1 MSFNLV
7 IHHFQF
13 VIREFPVISNLKNS
27 VICFNN
33 PRRRILPL
41 SVLTKPTY
49 SQTVWGLALT
59 VVLTA
64 CSESAEVAEVT
75 AEQSSAAIPVR
86 VASVE
91 RRADDELLRFSTTS
105 RVRQRASLTFQVG
118 GVIEARSVEIGE
130 QVSAGQT
137 LMTVY
142 SPSLQPAA
150 QAAQFRLEQLQA
162 DKTQADRELERLKTL
177 YDRGVIPLQELEQQ
191 ATRAESLVS
200 AVNNARATAEQAA
213 SLLRETQ
220 LIAPFSG
227 SVEQILVEP
236 GEFAQP
242 GQAVLRIASAD
253 QLEAEIRVPAHLT
266 ESLVPGQELTAW
278 RSLGSTDADNSVMT
292 ATILDIGQSS
302 TGQNSLYPVVV
313 SLPAPLI
320 RTGEALEI
328 GVPRRRES
336 ALVIPMSAVMR
347 SADGLTVFQSINNRV
362 TRVAIEVEQ
371 LQGEFA
377 VIKSGALQ
385 EGAQIVYAGITRLA
399 EGDQIE
405 VLP

>member
-1 MSFNLV
+1 MSLNDV
-7 IHHFQF
+7 IHHFLF
-13 VIREFPVISNLKNS
+13 VIRELPVISIFKNS
-27 VICFNN
+27 ASCFS
-33 PRRRILPL
+33 PRRKVLPL
-41 SVLTKPTY
+41 GLLPKPIN
-49 SQTVWGLALT
+49 SLALWGLAIAVALS
-59 VVLTA
+59 A
-64 CSESAEVAEVT
+64 CSESAEVAEMA
-75 AEQSSAAIPVR
+75 AEESSTAIPVR
-86 VASVE
+86 VATVE
-91 RRADDELLRFSTTS
+91 RRSNDELLRFSSTS

-118 GVIEARSVEIGE
+118 GVIEGRSVEIGE

-137 LMTVY
+137 LMTLY
-142 SPSLQPAA
+142 SPSLHPAA

-162 DKTQADRELERLKTL
+162 DKTQADRELERLDTL

-213 SLLRETQ
+213 SLLRESQ

-242 GQAVLRIASAD
+242 GQAVIRIASAD
-253 QLEAEIRVPAHLT
+253 QLEAEIRVPAHLA
-266 ESLVPGQELTAW
+266 ESLSPGQELNAW
-278 RSLGSTDADNSVMT
+278 RSLSAMDDNDAVMT
-292 ATILDIGQSS
+292 ATILEIGLSS
-302 TGQNSLYPVVV
+302 TGQNTLYPVVV
-313 SLPAPLI
+313 SLPAQQT

-328 GVPRRRES
+328 GVPQRTES

-362 TRVAIEVEQ
+362 TRIAVEVEQ
-371 LQGEFA
+371 LQGEYA
-377 VIKSGALQ
+377 VIKPGALQ
-385 EGAQIVYAGITRLA
+385 EGALIVYAGITRLA
-399 EGDQIE
+399 DGDQVE

>member
-1 MSFNLV
+1 M
-7 IHHFQF
+7 
-13 VIREFPVISNLKNS
+13 ISNVKNLAN
-27 VICFNN
+27 CFNS
-33 PRRRILPL
+33 RRRTLPL
-41 SVLTKPTY
+41 GVLPKSINSLTAWVL
-49 SQTVWGLALT
+49 SLA
-59 VVLTA
+59 VVLSA
-64 CSESAEVAEVT
+64 CSESAELAENE
-75 AEQSSAAIPVR
+75 AEQSSTAIPVR

-91 RRADDELLRFSTTS
+91 RRSDDELLRFSTTS

-137 LMTVY
+137 LMTLY

-162 DKTQADRELERLKTL
+162 DKTQTDRELERLKTL
-177 YDRGVIPLQELEQQ
+177 YDRGVIPMQELEQQ
-191 ATRAESLVS
+191 STRAESLVS

-253 QLEAEIRVPAHLT
+253 QLEAEIRVPAHLID
-266 ESLVPGQELTAW
+266 SLVPGQELTAW

-302 TGQNSLYPVVV
+302 TSQNSLYPVVV

-336 ALVIPMSAVMR
+336 AMVIPMSAVMR

-377 VIKSGALQ
+377 VIKPGALE

>member
-1 MSFNLV
+1 M
-7 IHHFQF
+7 
-13 VIREFPVISNLKNS
+13 
-27 VICFNN
+27 
-33 PRRRILPL
+33 
-41 SVLTKPTY
+41 
-49 SQTVWGLALT
+49 
-59 VVLTA
+59 
-64 CSESAEVAEVT
+64 
-75 AEQSSAAIPVR
+75 
-86 VASVE
+86 
-91 RRADDELLRFSTTS
+91 
-105 RVRQRASLTFQVG
+105 
-118 GVIEARSVEIGE
+118 
-130 QVSAGQT
+130 
-137 LMTVY
+137 
-142 SPSLQPAA
+142 
-150 QAAQFRLEQLQA
+150 
-162 DKTQADRELERLKTL
+162 
-177 YDRGVIPLQELEQQ
+177 QELEQQ
-191 ATRAESLVS
+191 STRSESLVS

-253 QLEAEIRVPAHLT
+253 QLEAEIRVPAHLID
-266 ESLVPGQELTAW
+266 SLVPGQELTAW
-278 RSLGSTDADNSVMT
+278 SSLGSTDADNSVMT

-302 TGQNSLYPVVV
+302 TSQNSLYPVVV

-377 VIKSGALQ
+377 VIKPGALE

>member
-13 VIREFPVISNLKNS
+13 VIREFPVISNVKNS
-27 VICFNN
+27 VRCFNS
-33 PRRRILPL
+33 RRRMLPL
-41 SVLTKPTY
+41 SVLPKSTY
-49 SQTVWGLALT
+49 SQTVWGLALA

-162 DKTQADRELERLKTL
+162 DKTQADRELERLRTL

>member
-13 VIREFPVISNLKNS
+13 VIREFPVISNVKNS
-27 VICFNN
+27 VRCFNS
-33 PRRRILPL
+33 RRRMLPL
-41 SVLTKPTY
+41 SVLPKSTY
-49 SQTVWGLALT
+49 SQTVWGLALA

>member
-1 MSFNLV
+1 M
-7 IHHFQF
+7 
-13 VIREFPVISNLKNS
+13 
-27 VICFNN
+27 
-33 PRRRILPL
+33 
-41 SVLTKPTY
+41 
-49 SQTVWGLALT
+49 
-59 VVLTA
+59 
-64 CSESAEVAEVT
+64 
-75 AEQSSAAIPVR
+75 
-86 VASVE
+86 
-91 RRADDELLRFSTTS
+91 
-105 RVRQRASLTFQVG
+105 
-118 GVIEARSVEIGE
+118 
-130 QVSAGQT
+130 
-137 LMTVY
+137 
-142 SPSLQPAA
+142 
-150 QAAQFRLEQLQA
+150 
-162 DKTQADRELERLKTL
+162 
-177 YDRGVIPLQELEQQ
+177 QELEQQ
-191 ATRAESLVS
+191 ATRSESLVS

-213 SLLRETQ
+213 SMLRETQ

-266 ESLVPGQELTAW
+266 EPLMPGQELTAW
-278 RSLGSTDADNSVMT
+278 RSLGSTDAADAVMPV
-292 ATILDIGQSS
+292 IIFEIGQSS

-313 SLPAPLI
+313 SLPDRQI

-328 GVPRRRES
+328 GVPRRSES

-347 SADGLTVFQSINNRV
+347 SADGLTVFQHINNRV

-377 VIKSGALQ
+377 VIKPGALQ

>member
-1 MSFNLV
+1 
-7 IHHFQF
+7 
-13 VIREFPVISNLKNS
+13 VISNTKNS
-27 VICFNN
+27 VSRFN
-33 PRRRILPL
+33 PRRRNLPVG
-41 SVLTKPTY
+41 VLPKPLN
-49 SQTVWGLALT
+49 SLALCGLALA
-59 VVLTA
+59 VVLSA
-64 CSESAEVAEVT
+64 CSESAEVAEMA
-75 AEQSSAAIPVR
+75 AEETSAAIPVR
-86 VASVE
+86 VATVE
-91 RRADDELLRFSTTS
+91 RRSDDELLRFSSTS

-118 GVIEARSVEIGE
+118 GVIETRSVEIGE

-137 LMTVY
+137 LMTLY
-142 SPSLQPAA
+142 SPALQPAA

-177 YDRGVIPLQELEQQ
+177 YERGVIPMQELEQQ
-191 ATRAESLVS
+191 ATRSESLVS

-213 SLLRETQ
+213 SLLREAQ

-242 GQAVLRIASAD
+242 GQAVLRISSAD

-266 ESLVPGQELTAW
+266 ESLMPGQELTAW
-278 RSLGSTDADNSVMT
+278 RSLGSTDATDAVMPVI
-292 ATILDIGQSS
+292 ILEIGQSS
-302 TGQNSLYPVVV
+302 TGLNSLYPVVV
-313 SLPAPLI
+313 SLPARQI

-328 GVPRRRES
+328 GVPRRSES

-347 SADGLTVFQSINNRV
+347 SADGLTVFQNINNRV

-377 VIKSGALQ
+377 VIKPGALQ
-385 EGAQIVYAGITRLA
+385 AGAQIVYAGITRLA

>member
-1 MSFNLV
+1 LSLNDV
-7 IHHFQF
+7 VHHFLF
-13 VIREFPVISNLKNS
+13 VIRERPVISNTKNS
-27 VICFNN
+27 ASCFN
-33 PRRRILPL
+33 PL
-41 SVLTKPTY
+41 SKVLPVGVLPKPIN
-49 SQTVWGLALT
+49 SLASWGLALA
-59 VVLTA
+59 VSLSA
-64 CSESAEVAEVT
+64 CSESAEVAEIA
-75 AEQSSAAIPVR
+75 AEESSATITVR
-86 VASVE
+86 VATVE
-91 RRADDELLRFSTTS
+91 RRSDDELLRFSSTS

-118 GVIEARSVEIGE
+118 GVIEGRSVEIGE

-137 LMTVY
+137 LMTLY

-162 DKTQADRELERLKTL
+162 DKTQADRELERLQTL

-266 ESLVPGQELTAW
+266 ESLMPGQELTAW
-278 RSLGSTDADNSVMT
+278 RSLGSTDANDAVMT
-292 ATILDIGQSS
+292 AIILEIGQSS

-313 SLPAPLI
+313 SLPAALV

-328 GVPRRRES
+328 GVPRRSES

-347 SADGLTVFQSINNRV
+347 SADGLTVFQSTNNRV

-377 VIKSGALQ
+377 VIKPGVLQ

>member
-1 MSFNLV
+1 M
-7 IHHFQF
+7 
-13 VIREFPVISNLKNS
+13 ISNTKNS
-27 VICFNN
+27 VSRFN
-33 PRRRILPL
+33 PRRRNLPVG
-41 SVLTKPTY
+41 VLPKPIN
-49 SQTVWGLALT
+49 SLALWGLALA
-59 VVLTA
+59 VVLSA
-64 CSESAEVAEVT
+64 CSESAEVAEMA
-75 AEQSSAAIPVR
+75 AEETSAAIPVR
-86 VASVE
+86 VATVE
-91 RRADDELLRFSTTS
+91 RRSDDELLRFSSTS

-118 GVIEARSVEIGE
+118 GVIETRSVEIGE

-137 LMTVY
+137 LMTLY
-142 SPSLQPAA
+142 SPALQPAA

-177 YDRGVIPLQELEQQ
+177 YERGVIPMQELEQQ
-191 ATRAESLVS
+191 ATRSESLVS
-200 AVNNARATAEQAA
+200 AVNNARATAEQAE
-213 SLLRETQ
+213 SLLRESQ

-266 ESLVPGQELTAW
+266 ESLMPGQELTAW
-278 RSLGSTDADNSVMT
+278 RSLGSTDDTDAVMPVI
-292 ATILDIGQSS
+292 ILEIGQSS

-313 SLPAPLI
+313 SLPDRQI

-328 GVPRRRES
+328 GVPRRSES

-347 SADGLTVFQSINNRV
+347 SADGLTVFQHINNRV

-377 VIKSGALQ
+377 VIKPGALQ

>member
-1 MSFNLV
+1 M
-7 IHHFQF
+7 
-13 VIREFPVISNLKNS
+13 
-27 VICFNN
+27 
-33 PRRRILPL
+33 LPL

-137 LMTVY
+137 LMTLY

-200 AVNNARATAEQAA
+200 ARRNAYD
-213 SLLRETQ
+213 LLRSWVP
-220 LIAPFSG
+220 ICRA
-227 SVEQILVEP
+227 SVT
-236 GEFAQP
+236 
-242 GQAVLRIASAD
+242 S
-253 QLEAEIRVPAHLT
+253 LT
-266 ESLVPGQELTAW
+266 NPP
-278 RSLGSTDADNSVMT
+278 SVYT
-292 ATILDIGQSS
+292 H
-302 TGQNSLYPVVV
+302 
-313 SLPAPLI
+313 
-320 RTGEALEI
+320 
-328 GVPRRRES
+328 
-336 ALVIPMSAVMR
+336 VI
-347 SADGLTVFQSINNRV
+347 THC
-362 TRVAIEVEQ
+362 
-371 LQGEFA
+371 
-377 VIKSGALQ
+377 
-385 EGAQIVYAGITRLA
+385 
-399 EGDQIE
+399 
-405 VLP
+405 

>member
-1 MSFNLV
+1 M
-7 IHHFQF
+7 
-13 VIREFPVISNLKNS
+13 ISNTKNS
-27 VICFNN
+27 VSRFN
-33 PRRRILPL
+33 PRRRNLPVG
-41 SVLTKPTY
+41 VLPKPIN
-49 SQTVWGLALT
+49 SLALWGLALA
-59 VVLTA
+59 VVLSA
-64 CSESAEVAEVT
+64 CSESAEVAEMA
-75 AEQSSAAIPVR
+75 AEETSAAIPVR
-86 VASVE
+86 VATVE
-91 RRADDELLRFSTTS
+91 RRSDDELLRFSSTS

-118 GVIEARSVEIGE
+118 GVIETRSVEIGE

-137 LMTVY
+137 LMTLY
-142 SPSLQPAA
+142 SPALQPAA

-177 YDRGVIPLQELEQQ
+177 YERGVIPMQELEQQ
-191 ATRAESLVS
+191 ATRSESLVS

-213 SLLRETQ
+213 SMLRESQ

-266 ESLVPGQELTAW
+266 ESLMPGQELTAW
-278 RSLGSTDADNSVMT
+278 RSLGSTDATDAVMPVI
-292 ATILDIGQSS
+292 ILEIGQSS

-313 SLPAPLI
+313 SLPDRQI

-328 GVPRRRES
+328 GVPRRSES

-347 SADGLTVFQSINNRV
+347 SADGLTVFQHINNRV

-377 VIKSGALQ
+377 VIKPGALQ

>member
-1 MSFNLV
+1 M
-7 IHHFQF
+7 
-13 VIREFPVISNLKNS
+13 ISNVKNLAS
-27 VICFNN
+27 CFNS
-33 PRRRILPL
+33 RRRSLPL
-41 SVLTKPTY
+41 GVLPKSINSLTAWVL
-49 SQTVWGLALT
+49 SLA
-59 VVLTA
+59 VVLSA
-64 CSESAEVAEVT
+64 CSESAELAENE
-75 AEQSSAAIPVR
+75 AEQSSTAIPVR

-91 RRADDELLRFSTTS
+91 RRSDDELLRFSTTS

-137 LMTVY
+137 LMTLY

-162 DKTQADRELERLKTL
+162 DKNQADRELERLKTL
-177 YDRGVIPLQELEQQ
+177 YDRGVIPIQELEQQ
-191 ATRAESLVS
+191 STRAESLVS

-253 QLEAEIRVPAHLT
+253 QLEAEIRVPAHLID
-266 ESLVPGQELTAW
+266 SLVPGQQLTAW

-302 TGQNSLYPVVV
+302 TSQNSLYPVVV

-377 VIKSGALQ
+377 VIKPGALE

>member
-1 MSFNLV
+1 M
-7 IHHFQF
+7 
-13 VIREFPVISNLKNS
+13 ISNTKNS
-27 VICFNN
+27 VSRFN
-33 PRRRILPL
+33 PRRRNLPVG
-41 SVLTKPTY
+41 VLPKPIN
-49 SQTVWGLALT
+49 SLALWGLALA
-59 VVLTA
+59 VVLSA
-64 CSESAEVAEVT
+64 CSESAEVAEMA
-75 AEQSSAAIPVR
+75 AEETSAAIPVR
-86 VASVE
+86 VATVE
-91 RRADDELLRFSTTS
+91 RRSDDELLRFSSTS

-118 GVIEARSVEIGE
+118 GVIETRSVEIGE

-137 LMTVY
+137 LMTLY
-142 SPSLQPAA
+142 SPALQPAA

-177 YDRGVIPLQELEQQ
+177 YERGVIPMQELEQQ
-191 ATRAESLVS
+191 ATRSESLVS
-200 AVNNARATAEQAA
+200 AVNNARATAEQAE
-213 SLLRETQ
+213 SLLRESQ

-266 ESLVPGQELTAW
+266 ESLMPGQELTAW
-278 RSLGSTDADNSVMT
+278 RSLGSTDATDAVMPVI
-292 ATILDIGQSS
+292 ILEIGQSS

-313 SLPAPLI
+313 SLPDRQI

-328 GVPRRRES
+328 GVPRRSES

-347 SADGLTVFQSINNRV
+347 SADGLTVFQHINNRV

-377 VIKSGALQ
+377 VIKPGALQ

>member
-1 MSFNLV
+1 M
-7 IHHFQF
+7 
-13 VIREFPVISNLKNS
+13 ISNTKNS
-27 VICFNN
+27 VSRFN
-33 PRRRILPL
+33 PRRKNLPVD
-41 SVLTKPTY
+41 VLPKRLN
-49 SQTVWGLALT
+49 SLALCGLALA
-59 VVLTA
+59 VVLSA
-64 CSESAEVAEVT
+64 CSESAEVAEMA
-75 AEQSSAAIPVR
+75 AEETSAAIPVR
-86 VASVE
+86 VATVE
-91 RRADDELLRFSTTS
+91 RRSDDELLRFSTTS

-118 GVIEARSVEIGE
+118 GVIETRSVEIGD
-130 QVSAGQT
+130 QVRAGQT
-137 LMTVY
+137 LMTLY
-142 SPSLQPAA
+142 SPSLQPAE

-177 YDRGVIPLQELEQQ
+177 YERGVIPMQELEQQ
-191 ATRAESLVS
+191 ATRSESLVS

-213 SLLRETQ
+213 SMLRETQ

-266 ESLVPGQELTAW
+266 ESLMPGQELTAW
-278 RSLGSTDADNSVMT
+278 RSLGSTDAPDAVMPVI
-292 ATILDIGQSS
+292 ILEIGQSS

-313 SLPAPLI
+313 SLPDRQI

-328 GVPRRRES
+328 GVPRRSES

-347 SADGLTVFQSINNRV
+347 SADGLTVFQHMNNRV

-377 VIKSGALQ
+377 VIKPGALQ

>member
-1 MSFNLV
+1 
-7 IHHFQF
+7 
-13 VIREFPVISNLKNS
+13 VISNAKYS
-27 VICFNN
+27 ARCFN
-33 PRRRILPL
+33 PRRRTLP
-41 SVLTKPTY
+41 VGVPPKPLN
-49 SQTVWGLALT
+49 SLASWGLALA
-59 VVLTA
+59 VVLSA
-64 CSESAEVAEVT
+64 CSESAEVAEMA
-75 AEQSSAAIPVR
+75 AEESSAAIPVR
-86 VASVE
+86 VATVE
-91 RRADDELLRFSTTS
+91 RRSDNELLLFSSTS

-118 GVIEARSVEIGE
+118 GVIETRSVEIGE

-137 LMTVY
+137 LMTLY

-162 DKTQADRELERLKTL
+162 DKTQADRELERLRTL
-177 YDRGVIPLQELEQQ
+177 YERGVIPMQELEQQ
-191 ATRAESLVS
+191 ATRSESLVS

-213 SLLRETQ
+213 SMLRETQ
-220 LIAPFSG
+220 LVAPFSG
-227 SVEQILVEP
+227 SVEQILLEP

-253 QLEAEIRVPAHLT
+253 QLEAEIRIPAHLT
-266 ESLVPGQELTAW
+266 ESLMPGQELTAW
-278 RSLGSTDADNSVMT
+278 RSLASTDANNAAMT

-313 SLPAPLI
+313 SLPAQQI

-328 GVPRRRES
+328 GVPRRSES

-347 SADGLTVFQSINNRV
+347 SADGLTVFRSLNNRV

-377 VIKSGALQ
+377 VIKPGALQ

>member
-1 MSFNLV
+1 
-7 IHHFQF
+7 
-13 VIREFPVISNLKNS
+13 VISNTKNS
-27 VICFNN
+27 VSRFN
-33 PRRRILPL
+33 PRRRNLPVG
-41 SVLTKPTY
+41 VLPKPIN
-49 SQTVWGLALT
+49 SLALWGLALA
-59 VVLTA
+59 VVLSA
-64 CSESAEVAEVT
+64 CSESAEVAEMA
-75 AEQSSAAIPVR
+75 AEETSAAIPVR
-86 VASVE
+86 VATVE
-91 RRADDELLRFSTTS
+91 RRSDDELLRFSSTS

-118 GVIEARSVEIGE
+118 GVIETRSVEIGE

-137 LMTVY
+137 LMTLY
-142 SPSLQPAA
+142 SPALQPAA

-162 DKTQADRELERLKTL
+162 DKTQSDRELERLKTL
-177 YDRGVIPLQELEQQ
+177 YERGVIPMQELEQQ
-191 ATRAESLVS
+191 ATRSESLVS

-213 SLLRETQ
+213 SMLRESQ

-266 ESLVPGQELTAW
+266 ESLMPGQELTAW
-278 RSLGSTDADNSVMT
+278 RSLGSTDDTNAVMPVI
-292 ATILDIGQSS
+292 ILEIGQSS

-313 SLPAPLI
+313 SLPDRQI

-328 GVPRRRES
+328 GVPRRSES

-347 SADGLTVFQSINNRV
+347 SADGLTVFQHINNRV

-377 VIKSGALQ
+377 VIKPGALQ

>member
-1 MSFNLV
+1 MISNTKNLV
-7 IHHFQF
+7 SRF
-13 VIREFPVISNLKNS
+13 
-27 VICFNN
+27 N
-33 PRRRILPL
+33 PRRRNLPVG
-41 SVLTKPTY
+41 VLPKPIN
-49 SQTVWGLALT
+49 SLALWGLALA
-59 VVLTA
+59 VVLSA
-64 CSESAEVAEVT
+64 CSESAEVAEMA
-75 AEQSSAAIPVR
+75 AEETSAAIPVR
-86 VASVE
+86 VATVE
-91 RRADDELLRFSTTS
+91 RRSDDELLRFSSTS

-118 GVIEARSVEIGE
+118 GVIETRSVEIGE

-137 LMTVY
+137 LMTLY

-162 DKTQADRELERLKTL
+162 DKTQSDRELERLKTL
-177 YDRGVIPLQELEQQ
+177 YERGVIPMQELEQQ
-191 ATRAESLVS
+191 ATRSESLVS

-213 SLLRETQ
+213 SMLRESQ

-266 ESLVPGQELTAW
+266 ESLMPGQELTAW
-278 RSLGSTDADNSVMT
+278 RSLGSTDDTDAVMPVI
-292 ATILDIGQSS
+292 ILEIGQSS

-313 SLPAPLI
+313 SLPDRQI

-328 GVPRRRES
+328 GVPRRSES

-347 SADGLTVFQSINNRV
+347 SADGLTVFQHINNRV

-377 VIKSGALQ
+377 VIKPGALQ

>member
-1 MSFNLV
+1 M
-7 IHHFQF
+7 
-13 VIREFPVISNLKNS
+13 ISNVKNLAS
-27 VICFNN
+27 CFNS
-33 PRRRILPL
+33 RRRTLPL
-41 SVLTKPTY
+41 GVLPKSINSLTAWVL
-49 SQTVWGLALT
+49 SLA
-59 VVLTA
+59 VVLSA
-64 CSESAEVAEVT
+64 CSESAELAENE
-75 AEQSSAAIPVR
+75 AEQSSTAIPVR

-91 RRADDELLRFSTTS
+91 RRSDDELLRFSTTS

-137 LMTVY
+137 LMTLY

-162 DKTQADRELERLKTL
+162 DKNQADRELERLKTL
-177 YDRGVIPLQELEQQ
+177 YDRGVIPMQELEQQ
-191 ATRAESLVS
+191 STRAESLVS

-227 SVEQILVEP
+227 SVEQILVES

-253 QLEAEIRVPAHLT
+253 QLEAEIRVPAHLID
-266 ESLVPGQELTAW
+266 SLVPGQQLTAW

-302 TGQNSLYPVVV
+302 TSQNSLYPVVV

-377 VIKSGALQ
+377 VIKPGALE

>member
-1 MSFNLV
+1 M
-7 IHHFQF
+7 
-13 VIREFPVISNLKNS
+13 ISNVKNLAS
-27 VICFNN
+27 CFNS
-33 PRRRILPL
+33 RRRTLPL
-41 SVLTKPTY
+41 GVLPKSINSLTAWVL
-49 SQTVWGLALT
+49 SLA
-59 VVLTA
+59 VVLSA
-64 CSESAEVAEVT
+64 CSESAELAENE
-75 AEQSSAAIPVR
+75 AEQSSTAIPVR

-91 RRADDELLRFSTTS
+91 RRSDDELLRFSTTS

-137 LMTVY
+137 LMTLY

-162 DKTQADRELERLKTL
+162 DKNQADRELERLKTL
-177 YDRGVIPLQELEQQ
+177 YDRGVIPIQELEQQ
-191 ATRAESLVS
+191 STRAESLVS

-227 SVEQILVEP
+227 SVEQILVES

-253 QLEAEIRVPAHLT
+253 QLEAEIRVPAHLID
-266 ESLVPGQELTAW
+266 SLVPGQQLTAW

-302 TGQNSLYPVVV
+302 TSQNSLYPVVV

-377 VIKSGALQ
+377 VIKPGALE

>member
-1 MSFNLV
+1 M
-7 IHHFQF
+7 
-13 VIREFPVISNLKNS
+13 ISNTKNS
-27 VICFNN
+27 VSRFN
-33 PRRRILPL
+33 PRRRNLPVG
-41 SVLTKPTY
+41 VLPKPIN
-49 SQTVWGLALT
+49 SLALWGLALA
-59 VVLTA
+59 VVLSA
-64 CSESAEVAEVT
+64 CSESAEVAEMA
-75 AEQSSAAIPVR
+75 AEETSAAIPVR
-86 VASVE
+86 VATVE
-91 RRADDELLRFSTTS
+91 RRSDDELLRFSSTS

-118 GVIEARSVEIGE
+118 GVIETRSVEIGE

-137 LMTVY
+137 LMTLY
-142 SPSLQPAA
+142 SPALQPAA

-162 DKTQADRELERLKTL
+162 DKTQSDRELERLKTL
-177 YDRGVIPLQELEQQ
+177 YERGVIPMQELEQQ
-191 ATRAESLVS
+191 ATRSESLVS

-213 SLLRETQ
+213 SMLRESQ

-266 ESLVPGQELTAW
+266 ESLMPGQELTAW
-278 RSLGSTDADNSVMT
+278 RSLGSTDDTNAVMPVI
-292 ATILDIGQSS
+292 ILEIGQSS

-313 SLPAPLI
+313 SLPDRQI

-328 GVPRRRES
+328 GVPRRSES

-347 SADGLTVFQSINNRV
+347 SADGLTVFQHINNRV

-377 VIKSGALQ
+377 VIKPGALQ

>member
-1 MSFNLV
+1 M
-7 IHHFQF
+7 
-13 VIREFPVISNLKNS
+13 ISNVKNLAS
-27 VICFNN
+27 CFNS
-33 PRRRILPL
+33 RRRTLPL
-41 SVLTKPTY
+41 GVLPKSINSLTAWAL
-49 SQTVWGLALT
+49 SLA
-59 VVLTA
+59 VVLSA
-64 CSESAEVAEVT
+64 CSESAELAENE
-75 AEQSSAAIPVR
+75 AEQSSTAIPVR

-91 RRADDELLRFSTTS
+91 RRSDDELLRFSTTS

-137 LMTVY
+137 LMTLY

-162 DKTQADRELERLKTL
+162 DKNQADRELERLKTL
-177 YDRGVIPLQELEQQ
+177 YDRGVIPMQELEQQ
-191 ATRAESLVS
+191 STRAESLVS

-253 QLEAEIRVPAHLT
+253 QLEAEIRVPAHLID
-266 ESLVPGQELTAW
+266 SLVPGQELTAW

-302 TGQNSLYPVVV
+302 TSQNSLYPVVV

-377 VIKSGALQ
+377 VIKPGALE
-385 EGAQIVYAGITRLA
+385 EGAKIVYAGITRLA

>member
-1 MSFNLV
+1 M
-7 IHHFQF
+7 
-13 VIREFPVISNLKNS
+13 ISNVKNLAS
-27 VICFNN
+27 CFNS
-33 PRRRILPL
+33 RRRSLPL
-41 SVLTKPTY
+41 GVLPKSINSLTAWVL
-49 SQTVWGLALT
+49 SLA
-59 VVLTA
+59 VVLSA
-64 CSESAEVAEVT
+64 CSESAELAENE
-75 AEQSSAAIPVR
+75 AEQSSTAIPVR

-91 RRADDELLRFSTTS
+91 RRSDDELLRFSTTS

-137 LMTVY
+137 LMTLY

-162 DKTQADRELERLKTL
+162 DKNQADRELERLKTL
-177 YDRGVIPLQELEQQ
+177 YDRGVIPMQELEQQ
-191 ATRAESLVS
+191 STRAESLVS

-253 QLEAEIRVPAHLT
+253 QLEAEIRVPAHLID
-266 ESLVPGQELTAW
+266 SLVPGQQLTAW

-302 TGQNSLYPVVV
+302 TSQNSLYPVVV

-377 VIKSGALQ
+377 VIKPGALE

>member
-1 MSFNLV
+1 M
-7 IHHFQF
+7 
-13 VIREFPVISNLKNS
+13 ISNVKNLAS
-27 VICFNN
+27 CFNS
-33 PRRRILPL
+33 RRRTLPL
-41 SVLTKPTY
+41 GVLPKSINSLTAWVL
-49 SQTVWGLALT
+49 SLA
-59 VVLTA
+59 VVLSA
-64 CSESAEVAEVT
+64 CSESAELAENE
-75 AEQSSAAIPVR
+75 AEQSSTAIPVR

-91 RRADDELLRFSTTS
+91 RRSDDELLRFSTTS

-137 LMTVY
+137 LMTLY

-162 DKTQADRELERLKTL
+162 DKNQADRELERLKTL
-177 YDRGVIPLQELEQQ
+177 YDRGVIPIQELEQQ
-191 ATRAESLVS
+191 STRAESLVS

-253 QLEAEIRVPAHLT
+253 QLEAEIRVPAHLID
-266 ESLVPGQELTAW
+266 SLVPGQQLTAW

-302 TGQNSLYPVVV
+302 TSQNSLYPVVV

-377 VIKSGALQ
+377 VIKPGALE

>member
-1 MSFNLV
+1 M
-7 IHHFQF
+7 
-13 VIREFPVISNLKNS
+13 ISNTKNS
-27 VICFNN
+27 VSRFN
-33 PRRRILPL
+33 PRRRNLPVG
-41 SVLTKPTY
+41 VLPKPINSLTL
-49 SQTVWGLALT
+49 WGFALA
-59 VVLTA
+59 VVLSA
-64 CSESAEVAEVT
+64 CSESAEVAEMA
-75 AEQSSAAIPVR
+75 AEETSAAIPVR
-86 VASVE
+86 VATVE
-91 RRADDELLRFSTTS
+91 RRSDDELLRFSSTS

-118 GVIEARSVEIGE
+118 GVIETRSVEIGE

-137 LMTVY
+137 LMTLY
-142 SPSLQPAA
+142 SPALQPAA
-150 QAAQFRLEQLQA
+150 QAAQFRLEQIQA
-162 DKTQADRELERLKTL
+162 DKTQSDRELERLKTL
-177 YDRGVIPLQELEQQ
+177 YERGVIPMQELEQQ
-191 ATRAESLVS
+191 ATRSESLVS
-200 AVNNARATAEQAA
+200 AVNNARATAEQAE
-213 SLLRETQ
+213 SLLRESQ

-266 ESLVPGQELTAW
+266 ESLMPGQELTAW
-278 RSLGSTDADNSVMT
+278 RSLGSTDATDAVMP
-292 ATILDIGQSS
+292 AIILEIGQSS

-313 SLPAPLI
+313 SLPDRQI

-328 GVPRRRES
+328 GVPRRSES

-347 SADGLTVFQSINNRV
+347 SADGLTVFQHINNRV

-377 VIKSGALQ
+377 VIKPGALQ

>member
-1 MSFNLV
+1 LSFNVV
-7 IHHFQF
+7 IHHFLF
-13 VIREFPVISNLKNS
+13 VIREFPVISNVKNLAS
-27 VICFNN
+27 CFNS
-33 PRRRILPL
+33 RRRTLPL
-41 SVLTKPTY
+41 GVLPKSINSLTAWAL
-49 SQTVWGLALT
+49 SLA
-59 VVLTA
+59 VVLSA
-64 CSESAEVAEVT
+64 CSESAELAENE
-75 AEQSSAAIPVR
+75 AEQSSTAIPVR

-91 RRADDELLRFSTTS
+91 RRSDDELLRFSTTS

-137 LMTVY
+137 LMTLY

-162 DKTQADRELERLKTL
+162 YKTQTDRELERLKTL
-177 YDRGVIPLQELEQQ
+177 YDRGVIPMQELEQQ
-191 ATRAESLVS
+191 STRAESLVS

-253 QLEAEIRVPAHLT
+253 QLEAEIRVPAHLID
-266 ESLVPGQELTAW
+266 SLVPGQELTAW

-302 TGQNSLYPVVV
+302 TSQNSLYPVVV

-377 VIKSGALQ
+377 VIKPGALE

>member
-1 MSFNLV
+1 
-7 IHHFQF
+7 
-13 VIREFPVISNLKNS
+13 
-27 VICFNN
+27 
-33 PRRRILPL
+33 
-41 SVLTKPTY
+41 
-49 SQTVWGLALT
+49 
-59 VVLTA
+59 VVLSA
-64 CSESAEVAEVT
+64 CSESAELAENE
-75 AEQSSAAIPVR
+75 AEQSSTAIPVR

-91 RRADDELLRFSTTS
+91 RRSDDELLRFSTTS

-137 LMTVY
+137 LMTLY

-162 DKTQADRELERLKTL
+162 DKNQADRELERLKTL
-177 YDRGVIPLQELEQQ
+177 YDRGVIPMQELEQQ
-191 ATRAESLVS
+191 STRAESLVS

-253 QLEAEIRVPAHLT
+253 QLEAEIRVPAHLID
-266 ESLVPGQELTAW
+266 SLVPGQELTAW
-278 RSLGSTDADNSVMT
+278 SSLGSTDADNSVMT

-302 TGQNSLYPVVV
+302 TSQNSLYPVVV

-362 TRVAIEVEQ
+362 IRVAIEVEQ

-377 VIKSGALQ
+377 VIKPGALE

>member
-1 MSFNLV
+1 
-7 IHHFQF
+7 
-13 VIREFPVISNLKNS
+13 VISNTKNS
-27 VICFNN
+27 VSRFN
-33 PRRRILPL
+33 PRRRNLPVG
-41 SVLTKPTY
+41 VLPKPIN
-49 SQTVWGLALT
+49 SLALWGLALA
-59 VVLTA
+59 VVLSA
-64 CSESAEVAEVT
+64 CSESAEVAEMA
-75 AEQSSAAIPVR
+75 AEETSAAIPVR
-86 VASVE
+86 VATVE
-91 RRADDELLRFSTTS
+91 RRSDDELLRFSSTS

-118 GVIEARSVEIGE
+118 GVIETRSVEIGE

-137 LMTVY
+137 LMTLY
-142 SPSLQPAA
+142 SPALQPAA

-177 YDRGVIPLQELEQQ
+177 YERGVIPMQELEQQ
-191 ATRAESLVS
+191 ATRSESLVS
-200 AVNNARATAEQAA
+200 AVNNARATAEQAE
-213 SLLRETQ
+213 SLLRESQ

-266 ESLVPGQELTAW
+266 ESLMPGQELTAW
-278 RSLGSTDADNSVMT
+278 RSLGSTDDTDAVMPVI
-292 ATILDIGQSS
+292 ILEIGQSS

-313 SLPAPLI
+313 SLPDRQI

-328 GVPRRRES
+328 GVPRRSES

-347 SADGLTVFQSINNRV
+347 SADGLTVFQHINNRV

-377 VIKSGALQ
+377 VIKPGALQ